1 MNGYYRGRYE
11 CYATTATASFE
22 AGRSLDDKWSAAC
35 DTGLT
40 TLVHARAIDVWRTA
54 WHLCGWIERIPGG
67 IRENDGL
74 DTGIKGGLH

>member
-40 TLVHARAIDVWRTA
+40 TPVLYMRARQTTLMPRPQPPPKPVS
-54 WHLCGWIERIPGG
+54 
-67 IRENDGL
+67 
-74 DTGIKGGLH
+74 